1 MALIAH
7 WLCNLSQASGS
18 EFEYIALLGIAGF
31 MGVGPI

>member
-7 WLCNLSQASGS
+7 RLGGLSQASG
-18 EFEYIALLGIAGF
+18 EPEYMTLLGIAGF